1 MRFVTKPYLLLLL
14 LWGLL
19 LPATGR
25 SDNAALPMRPDT
37 AAIVFSGQESM
48 HYAISWSGGIKIGDL
63 FISVEPDKQQQGC
76 FTIRVRVSDY
86 GLFRL
91 FYPVDD
97 SFVTLVCGPQKLP
110 QRYEVHQKE
119 GRGRETRRLTLYD
132 QEKGQILYRRNNEQ
146 VQEFRVSGPVYNE
159 FAAFVITRTLAF
171 RPGARVVVPTFADK
185 KRNLVEVILEGREKR
200 RTIFGPR
207 QTLRFLPRLT
217 FKGLYDKEGDTVIW
231 LSDDVCRIPV
241 FIRSRI
247 RIGSLSASLVE
258 YANPACPETRIV
270 AQPLRIEGD

>member
-1 MRFVTKPYLLLLL
+1 MLLL

-19 LPATGR
+19 PPGAGR
-25 SDNAALPMRPDT
+25 AEDGALPIRPDT

-48 HYAISWSGGIKIGDL
+48 HYEISWSGGIKIGDL
-63 FISVEPDKQQQGC
+63 YISAEPDKRQQDC
-76 FTIRVRVSDY
+76 FAIRARVSDY

-97 SFVTLVCGPQKLP
+97 SFVTYVCGPDRLP
-110 QRYEVHQKE
+110 QRYEVLQKE

-132 QEKGQILYRRNNEQ
+132 QEKGRVLYRRNDEK
-146 VQEFRVSGPVYNE
+146 VQEFQVSGPVYNE
-159 FAAFVITRTLAF
+159 FSAFVITRTLAF
-171 RPGARVVVPTFADK
+171 RPGTRVVVPTFADK
-185 KRNLVEVILEGREKR
+185 KRNPVEVVLEGREQR

-231 LSDDVCRIPV
+231 LTDDVCRIPV

-258 YANPACPETRIV
+258 YSNPACPEARV
-270 AQPLRIEGD
+270 VVQGPRIEGD